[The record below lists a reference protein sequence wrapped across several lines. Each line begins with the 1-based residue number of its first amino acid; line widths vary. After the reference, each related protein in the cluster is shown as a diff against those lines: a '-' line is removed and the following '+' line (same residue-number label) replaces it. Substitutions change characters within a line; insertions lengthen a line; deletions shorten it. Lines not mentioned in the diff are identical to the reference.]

1 MTSPIIAVR
10 TSYAATQIGDRT
22 LHIVRN
28 RHVNAYR
35 ANDKPWSCATRT
47 NTNHRGLKNTTLTND

>member
-35 ANDKPWSCATRT
+35 ANENHGAALHGQTRT
-47 NTNHRGLKNTTLTND
+47 IVASKTQL